1 MPNRIDRNEEEPDS
15 PSAPSYPDKIAQA
28 DGLQQIDHNQIW
40 RGSQDD
46 VLSGGN
52 EAIQRIPEDDYDEVL
67 YEEEDRKYHQADCK
81 SRA

>member
-1 MPNRIDRNEEEPDS
+1 MNRIDRNEGEPDS
-15 PSAPSYPDKIAQA
+15 PSAPRYPDKIAQA
-28 DGLQQIDHNQIW
+28 DRLQQIDHNQIW